1 MLDDRRLIREL
12 KRGDKGALRMI
23 YMEYKDSLLTI
34 ATSLL
39 HDACAAEDV
48 LHDVFVSF
56 AGGVGRLQLR
66 GSLRNY
72 LVTSVVNRVR
82 DVYRKKKRHVADL
95 DAVGQFASDSDGP
108 QQSAI
113 FGEESELLADA
124 LARLPFE
131 QRETIILHLNG
142 GMKFNEIARMQ
153 GIPISTAQGRYRYGL
168 DKLRTILKERR
179 KNESRG

>member
-1 MLDDRRLIREL
+1 MLDDKRLIREL
-12 KRGDKGALRMI
+12 KRGDEKALCTI
-23 YMEYKDSLLTI
+23 YMEYKDNLLTI

-56 AGGVGRLQLR
+56 AGGVGSLRLR

-82 DVYRKKKRHVADL
+82 DRYRKKKHHVVDL
-95 DAVGQFASDSDGP
+95 DQVAELTSDSDGP

-113 FGEESELLADA
+113 FGEESQRLTDA
-124 LARLPFE
+124 LARIPLE

-142 GMKFNEIARMQ
+142 GMKFKEIARMQ
-153 GIPISTAQGRYRYGL
+153 GIPISTVQGRYRYGL
-168 DKLRTILKERR
+168 GKLRTILKER
-179 KNESRG
+179 